1 MNNKVSV
8 VVTCYNHEKYIAKC
22 IKSIFEQTYQ
32 NIELIVFNDGS
43 TDRSGEI
50 ISSLLLE
57 SPFKETKYFS
67 GANQGVVKVRNA
79 ALEQITGEYL
89 LFVDSDNF
97 LSKDYVEIL
106 LKEAKKHGDAD
117 IAYCQ
122 LWDFE
127 KKRNILHDNL
137 DFILEDELVQNVI
150 DMSSLVKTTAI
161 KSAKFDENLKSLED
175 YDFWLNLILKN
186 GAKAFFVRET
196 KLNYRVLDAS
206 RSQRD
211 DLNRYFEDY
220 LYILKK

>member
-1 MNNKVSV
+1 MNDKVSV

-97 LSKDYVEIL
+97 
-106 LKEAKKHGDAD
+106 
-117 IAYCQ
+117 
-122 LWDFE
+122 
-127 KKRNILHDNL
+127 
-137 DFILEDELVQNVI
+137 
-150 DMSSLVKTTAI
+150 
-161 KSAKFDENLKSLED
+161 
-175 YDFWLNLILKN
+175 
-186 GAKAFFVRET
+186 
-196 KLNYRVLDAS
+196 
-206 RSQRD
+206 
-211 DLNRYFEDY
+211 
-220 LYILKK
+220 